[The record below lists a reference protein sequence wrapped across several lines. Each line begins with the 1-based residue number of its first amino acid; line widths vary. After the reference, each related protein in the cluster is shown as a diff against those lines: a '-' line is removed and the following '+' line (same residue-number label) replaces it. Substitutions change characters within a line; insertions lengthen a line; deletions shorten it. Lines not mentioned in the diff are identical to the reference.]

1 MELGNPMSVIQEKGS
16 NEKENEPY
24 FNFINSIK
32 SDVTKEIYEY
42 NIKIYMKFCNLVTFR
57 DLLMPNP
64 QTQIIKHLIS
74 LREKGLSS
82 NSISTRLNAIY
93 HFYDM
98 NDVAL
103 NKKKIN
109 MFKGEYSRKVVD
121 RAYTHEEI
129 KKILDISDLRTKI
142 IVLLMASSGIR
153 IGGLPSLRL
162 RNVEKIDKVYK
173 VTVYEGSNSQYY
185 TFCTPECA
193 SFIDAY
199 LEFRT
204 RNGEKLNPN
213 SYLIRDQFD
222 ITDLEQIRNRSK
234 GISISTIG
242 VLLDTIPLKVG
253 VRTIDHTSKFNRK
266 EVARAHGFRKF
277 FTTQLINSKV
287 NSEIREMLL
296 GHKIGLASCYY
307 RPTQDEML
315 NEYSK
320 AIDNL
325 TINEENRLKLKLEQR
340 VQIEKSQ
347 IESLKADFEKFKSEV
362 LKNRSKK

>member
-1 MELGNPMSVIQEKGS
+1 MSVLQEKGH
-16 NEKENEPY
+16 NEKENELY

-42 NIKIYMKFCNLVTFR
+42 NLDVFIKFCNVENFY
-57 DLLMPNP
+57 DLSVIPNP
-64 QTQIIKHLIS
+64 QTQIIKHLMS

-129 KKILDISDLRTKI
+129 KKALDVSDLRCKV
-142 IVLLMASSGIR
+142 IVLLMSGAGMR
-153 IGGLPSLRL
+153 IGALPSLRL
-162 RNVEKIDKVYK
+162 RNIEKIDSIYK
-173 VTVYEGSNSQYY
+173 ITVYEGSNSQYF

-199 LEFRT
+199 LEYRT
-204 RNGEKLNPN
+204 RNGEKLEDK
-213 SYLIRDQFD
+213 SFLIRDQFD

-234 GISISTIG
+234 GISVNTIG
-242 VLLDTIPLKVG
+242 VLLDTILVKAG
-253 VRTIDHTSKFNRK
+253 LRTIDHTSKFNRK

-307 RPTQDEML
+307 RPTQEEML
-315 NEYSK
+315 KEYEK
-320 AIDNL
+320 GIDNL
-325 TINEENRLKLKLEQR
+325 TINEENRLKLKLEKSI
-340 VQIEKSQ
+340 QIEKSK
-347 IESLKADFEKFKSEV
+347 IDELKADFEKFKNEV
-362 LKNRSKK
+362 LKQRSRR